1 MQNSRLIR
9 FARIALPLVL
19 FCLLAVS
26 RPGHVAEAAGNIA
39 VNTTADEFG
48 TGANCALREAVQSAI
63 TDSNFGGCTRSGTPP
78 YTINIPAGTYTLT
91 RTGSGEEGNAT
102 GDIDLTVS
110 MTLIGAG
117 QGVTIID
124 GNAAD
129 RVFDVNGDSSAGD
142 TVTLQDMTVRNGSST
157 DFGGGIDV
165 NNIGG
170 SNVTFTRM
178 TVTSNTTTG
187 LGGGI
192 RCAVSTTCTVND
204 STITNNSA
212 ATDGTGSG
220 GGLNCSGCVFS
231 MNNTTVANNSAGDT
245 SGSGLDAGGGL
256 AIVGPNAQTIT
267 NSTFSN
273 NSSDNDGGGIDS
285 SGTGTVSIRNT
296 TISGNQAKANGGGI
310 NFDNTG
316 SLTLS
321 FVTITNNTA
330 DSDNG
335 GTPGDGGGIHQGG
348 SVALTL
354 RNSIVQGNSDLS
366 GAATADCNGTITSGN
381 YNVIGSGTG
390 CPTDTNTSTANALL
404 GGLADNGGPTLTH
417 FPAGGSPAIERVPV
431 GATGCTGGGGTLDQ
445 RGAYRANGAGAGNSA
460 CDSGAVEGDSSS
472 GPTAIT
478 LSRTTLSGGAQPLP
492 AALLL
497 GLLALAIVTWRAQ
510 RRPKT
515 GGER

>member
-1 MQNSRLIR
+1 MLYSHLIR
-9 FARIALPLVL
+9 FARVALPLVL
-19 FCLLAVS
+19 FCLLAAS
-26 RPGHVAEAAGNIA
+26 RPGHIAEAAGNIA
-39 VNTTADEFG
+39 VNTTTDEFG

-78 YTINIPAGTYTLT
+78 YTINIPAGTYNLTLT
-91 RTGSGEEGNAT
+91 GSNEEGNAT

-124 GNAAD
+124 GQAAD
-129 RVFDVNGDSSAGD
+129 RIFDVNGDSSAGD
-142 TVTLQDMTVRNGSST
+142 TVTLQDMTVRNGSTT

-187 LGGGI
+187 FGGGI
-192 RCAVSTTCTVND
+192 RCGVSTTCTVND
-204 STITNNSA
+204 NTITNNSA
-212 ATDGTGSG
+212 GTDGTGSG
-220 GGLNCSGCVFS
+220 GGLNCTSCAFS
-231 MNNTTVANNSAGDT
+231 MNNTTVTNNSVGDT
-245 SGSGLDAGGGL
+245 SGSGADAGGGL
-256 AIVGPNAQTIT
+256 ALAGTNTQIVT

-273 NSSDNDGGGIDS
+273 NRSDSDGGGIDS
-285 SGTGTVSIRNT
+285 AGTGTVSISNT
-296 TISGNQAKANGGGI
+296 TISGNQAKVNGGGL

-330 DSDNG
+330 DSDTG
-335 GTPGDGGGIHQGG
+335 GTSGDGGGLYRGG

-366 GAATADCNGTITSGN
+366 GAATADCGGTITSGN

-390 CPTDTNTSTANALL
+390 CPTDTNTTTASALL

-417 FPAGGSPAIERVPV
+417 FPAGGSSAIERVPV

-492 AALLL
+492 TILLL
-497 GLLALAIVTWRAQ
+497 GLLVLAVITWRMP
-510 RRPKT
+510 RRPTT
-515 GGER
+515 GEKR